1 MKTRERILESARLL
15 FNSYGYRNVSIR
27 MISNDL
33 KISPGNFNY
42 HFRRKDEILEILY
55 FRMVD
60 TFKARIEKN
69 KNEQAHFKKLKHDLN
84 EEMNIMLDYKF
95 IWTDLHHI
103 RLQFKYI
110 DQHFRKT
117 YPKRIKSYQFLFF
130 ILQQKNLMQ
139 AKLNKYED
147 VQLAECI
154 ISYSDTYIF
163 NNPLESSNEIN
174 MLKQDYA
181 EKSLLLFYP
190 YLTQKGKHELN
201 KELIWTEAIL

>member
-1 MKTRERILESARLL
+1 MKTRERILNNARLL
-15 FNSYGYRNVSIR
+15 FNAYGYWNVSIR
-27 MISNDL
+27 KISNDL

-42 HFRRKDEILEILY
+42 HFKRKDEILEILY

-60 TFKARIEKN
+60 TFKARIEKH
-69 KNEQAHFKKLKHDLN
+69 KNEQPHFKKLKNDLN
-84 EEMNIMLDYKF
+84 EGLNIMLDYKF

-110 DQHFRKT
+110 DQHFRST
-117 YPKRIKSYQFLFF
+117 YPNRINSYQFLFY

-139 AKLNKYED
+139 AKLNNYEAL
-147 VQLAECI
+147 QLAERLI
-154 ISYSDTYIF
+154 TFSDTWIF

-174 MLKQDYA
+174 RLKQDYT

-190 YLTQKGKHELN
+190 YLTQKGKEALNEEL
-201 KELIWTEAIL
+201 A